1 MLYSIVMTIIAEK
14 MVAGGTALGRL
25 DGKAVFMPYAL
36 PGETLE
42 IEITESRKDYSFARV
57 TSVLE
62 PSDRRVIPPCP
73 HFGRCGGCSFQ
84 MAGTDYQTELRKSI
98 LGDALSRAH
107 VEPEKD
113 ITVVSGSPWEYRSR
127 FQFHRTREGSVGLKE
142 GASRE
147 IIAIKDCPVA
157 VPVIRQAIIDGS
169 IAKGSKHCNEGDRFH
184 VFGYGENVW
193 QEDENP
199 ACQVSVAGK
208 NLHFDVRGFFQS
220 NIPMLESLI
229 SSITAHPITG
239 ATMLAGSPDDTHP
252 LHDGRAL
259 FSGKRLLDFYSGV
272 GTFSATLGDAFDEV
286 VLAEFNR
293 EALVT
298 ARENLSHR
306 ADSARF
312 CTVSDERWPSVSE
325 SRLKYDCAIVDPPRL
340 GMNRRTV
347 EWLIASGISDVRSVS
362 CDPVTFARDAARLVA
377 GGFALR
383 EVTLYDFYPQT
394 HHIETLA
401 FFTR

>member
-1 MLYSIVMTIIAEK
+1 MTIIAEK
-14 MVAGGTALGRL
+14 MVAGGNALGRL
-25 DGKAVFMPYAL
+25 DGKAVFIPYAL

-62 PSDRRVIPPCP
+62 PSDRRVTPPCP
-73 HFGRCGGCSFQ
+73 LFGRCGGCSFQ
-84 MAGTDYQTELRKSI
+84 MARTDYQSELRKSI

-107 VEPEKD
+107 VAPEKD

-127 FQFHRTREGSVGLKE
+127 FQFHRTREGLIGLKE

-157 VPVIRQAIIDGS
+157 SPVIRQAIMDGS
-169 IAKGSKHCNEGDRFH
+169 IAKGAKKRNAGDRFH
-184 VFGYGENVW
+184 VFGYGDNLW

-208 NLHFDVRGFFQS
+208 NMHFDVRGFFQS

-229 SSITAHPITG
+229 QAITARPVACTNPVPEGH
-239 ATMLAGSPDDTHP
+239 M
-252 LHDGRAL
+252 L

-272 GTFSATLGDAFDEV
+272 GTFSATLGDGFDEV

-298 ARENLSHR
+298 ARENLSGR

-312 CTVSDERWPSVSE
+312 CAVSDERWPSVPE

-340 GMNRRTV
+340 GMNRHTID
-347 EWLIASGISDVRSVS
+347 WLIASGISDVRSVS

-377 GGFALR
+377 GGFTLR
-383 EVTLYDFYPQT
+383 DVTLYDFYPQT